1 MRWGMKLKLNLSKRE
16 NNMNNKE
23 FGKREIVLTIVGGVS
38 IALAILMPFMSN
50 TEIPTLIGSIIL
62 LVGIAV
68 YCFWSAYYNTER
80 KDKVK
85 ADSQFKNCVKFG
97 NKELHF
103 DTQSKTFEIID
114 RKKNEKSQ
122 IYKFSDI
129 VKYEVIENNESKVNY
144 SIGAGLIGDWLFG
157 TAGAI
162 ACMVNSATTSNL
174 CNELKLH
181 IHLKSFASPMLEFE
195 YIKSSAERNSK
206 KYKRAFSQIKQNC
219 ALLDNMIMSKNKKIK
234 QEPIEA

>member
-1 MRWGMKLKLNLSKRE
+1 MD
-16 NNMNNKE
+16 NN
-23 FGKREIVLTIVGGVS
+23 FGKKEMILSLVGGLC

-50 TEIPTLIGSIIL
+50 TPVPTLIGSIIL

-68 YCFWSAYYNTER
+68 YCFWSAFYNSER
-80 KDKVK
+80 KDLVK
-85 ADSQFKNCVKFG
+85 PDSQFKNRVKFG
-97 NKELHF
+97 NKELCF
-103 DTQSKTFEIID
+103 DEQTKTFEIID

-129 VKYEVIENNESKVNY
+129 IKYEVIENNESKVNY

-195 YIKSSAERNSK
+195 YIKSSTERNSK
-206 KYKRAFSQIKQNC
+206 KYKRAFSEIKQNC
-219 ALLDNMIMSKNKKIK
+219 ALLDNMIMSKNKKNK
-234 QEPIEA
+234 